1 MRRPGHKETITSII
15 SFFLVMA
22 WHLKP
27 TNKQIKLIMET
38 NTKTKNEIMSREGTR
53 TNNG

>member
-1 MRRPGHKETITSII
+1 MIIMGLDPGTARVGWGVIEE
-15 SFFLVMA
+15 
-22 WHLKP
+22 